1 MPIVSSVDYPNK
13 RIYLAASTVGA
24 TIDTLDVYKEL
35 RSLRRTDENHR
46 KFRPIVVAGGNVEKI
61 VGTSATPRYIQL
73 LYGTR
78 IVPYN
83 TSHTLKVVRDT
94 FTDDG
99 FAGRD
104 CFDRTPLSPTVA
116 VDIDIDFPEIELRYV
131 STGGVVAPTVEQIA
145 DAVLLRNIASGS
157 YGGRTVRDALRAQRN
172 RVEIVGTTVTIYA
185 EDDTTVA
192 WTATL
197 TTAARD
203 AIQSMDPA

>member
-1 MPIVSSVDYPNK
+1 MPLVASVDYVAK
-13 RIYLAASTVGA
+13 RIYLDASTVGA
-24 TIDTLDVYKEL
+24 SIDTLDIYREV
-35 RSLRRTDENHR
+35 RALRRTTETHR
-46 KFRPIVVAGGNVEKI
+46 KFKPMIIGGGNVEKI
-61 VGTSATPRYIQL
+61 TGTSATPAYAQL
-73 LYGTR
+73 LYGCR

-83 TSHTLKVVRDT
+83 TSHTLKVIRDT

-131 STGGVVAPTVEQIA
+131 ATGGVVAPTVEQIA
-145 DAVLLRNIASGS
+145 DAILLRNLASGS

-197 TTAARD
+197 TTAPRD
-203 AIQSMDPA
+203 AINSMDPA

>member
-1 MPIVSSVDYPNK
+1 MPLVASVDYVAK
-13 RIYLAASTVGA
+13 RIYLDASTVGA
-24 TIDTLDVYKEL
+24 TIDTLDVYKEV
-35 RSLRRTDENHR
+35 RALRRTTEAHR
-46 KFRPIVVAGGNVEKI
+46 RFKPMIIAGGSIEKLPGI
-61 VGTSATPRYIQL
+61 SATAPYVQL
-73 LYGTR
+73 LYGCR

-83 TSHTLKVVRDT
+83 TSHSLKVIRDT

-104 CFDRTPLSPTVA
+104 CFDRAPLSPTVA

-145 DAVLLRNIASGS
+145 DAILLRNLASGS

-172 RVEIVGTTVTIYA
+172 KVEIVGTTVTIYA
-185 EDDTTVA
+185 EDDVTVA

-197 TTAARD
+197 TTAPRD
-203 AIQSMDPA
+203 AINSMDPA